1 MDIQFSKELLKQ
13 VDVVVKT
20 ILDKKFTSLKY
31 PKDFDIEDYVILGL
45 FDGIVSRFDSILYL
59 AEADKLFG
67 IEAIA
72 RGILE
77 AHAYLIYILEKD
89 KDIVKRSKAYFY
101 SVKKKELD
109 IYQGIIAEDAKSIE
123 LRRFLNISK
132 EKFIEEFEDKV
143 NEMHEKF
150 IKYVGKKKKN
160 WYQSEKG
167 NNNFRELCESLGLG
181 EEHYLLFKLFSTETH
196 AKDGG
201 KQFAFEEA
209 DEKISSIYKIE
220 KNIEHVI
227 TYGSLTL
234 IELTRKLYKYYG
246 LDREKKLFNQ
256 KMEFK
261 YKFKSVIKLKGNY

>member
-1 MDIQFSKELLKQ
+1 MDIKFGKELLKE
-13 VDVVVKT
+13 VDVVVKKV
-20 ILDKKFTSLKY
+20 LDKKFTNPKY

-59 AEADKLFG
+59 AEADKFFG

-89 KDIVKRSKAYFY
+89 TVKRSKAYFY

-109 IYQGIIAEDAKSIE
+109 IYNGIIAEDVEGIE

-132 EKFIEEFEDKV
+132 EKFIEEFEDKA
-143 NEMHEKF
+143 NEMHEKI
-150 IKYVGKKKKN
+150 IKHIGIKKKN

-201 KQFAFEEA
+201 KQFVFEEA
-209 DEKISSIYKIE
+209 DEGISSIYIIE

-227 TYGSLTL
+227 TYCSLTL

-246 LDREKKLFNQ
+246 LDRERKLFNQ
-256 KMEFK
+256 KIEFK
-261 YKFKSVIKLKGNY
+261 YKFKGGIKLKGNY